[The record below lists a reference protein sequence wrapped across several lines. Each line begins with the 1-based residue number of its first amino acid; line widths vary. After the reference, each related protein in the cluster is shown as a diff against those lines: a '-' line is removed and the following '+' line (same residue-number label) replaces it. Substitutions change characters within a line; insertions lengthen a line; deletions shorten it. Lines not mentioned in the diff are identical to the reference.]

1 MTAPD
6 MPISSARVGEVLGQI
21 ETEMTPRRLL
31 AYASGLLL
39 DDEVYLDDAR
49 PGGVEMMP
57 AMCAAI
63 EWPLS
68 DGVATSERLGITLAQ
83 YRSVGV
89 HGEQDSLFHRPPRM
103 GERLKTTGV
112 LETLKQTRAGIL
124 MTCRYDTVDADG
136 APVFTSYN
144 SGMFRGWRLDCD
156 QAGTSTRQALPAA
169 TLDDGSA
176 ATDLIAVPRYL
187 PHVYSEGGPIWNPIH
202 TERIVALAANL
213 PDIILHG
220 TATWALTM
228 QSVIR
233 HYADGDPRRLQRFGC
248 RFSGMVI
255 PGEAVT
261 VRHRAAGGGRIAVD
275 ALDVRGNPVLT
286 NGIAEIGPR

>member
-1 MTAPD
+1 MTGPK
-6 MPISSARVGEVLGQI
+6 MPISSARVGEVLGEC

-39 DDEVYLDDAR
+39 SDEVYLDDAR

-57 AMCAAI
+57 AMCAAV

-68 DGVATSERLGITLAQ
+68 DGAATSECLGITLAQ

-89 HGEQDSLFHRPPRM
+89 HAEQDSIFHRPPRM

-124 MTCRYDTVDADG
+124 MTCRYDTVDGDG
-136 APVFTSYN
+136 QPVFTSYN

-156 QAGTSTRQALPAA
+156 HVGTSTRAALPPVV
-169 TLDDGSA
+169 LDSESA
-176 ATDLIAVPRYL
+176 NSDAIAVPRYL

-220 TATWALTM
+220 TATWALAM
-228 QSVIR
+228 DSVIR
-233 HYADGDPRRLQRFGC
+233 RYADGDPRRLKRFAC
-248 RFSGMVI
+248 RFTGMVI
-255 PGEAVT
+255 PGETIT
-261 VRHRAAGGGRIAVD
+261 VRHRDLGDGRIEVDTVD
-275 ALDVRGNPVLT
+275 ARGKPVLS
-286 NGIAEIGPR
+286 NGIAEISAG

>member
-1 MTAPD
+1 
-6 MPISSARVGEVLGQI
+6 MPISSARVGEVLGVA

-39 DDEVYLDDAR
+39 GDDVYLDDAR

-57 AMCAAI
+57 AMCAAV

-68 DGVATSERLGITLAQ
+68 DGAATSERLGITLAQ

-89 HGEQDSLFHRPPRM
+89 HAEQDSLFHRPPLM

-124 MTCRYDTVDADG
+124 MTCRYDTVDGDG

-144 SGMFRGWRLDCD
+144 SGMFRGWRLDRD
-156 QAGTSTRQALPAA
+156 LAGVSTRDALPGVSLDGA
-169 TLDDGSA
+169 TVQ
-176 ATDLIAVPRYL
+176 TDEVEVPRCL
-187 PHVYSEGGPIWNPIH
+187 PHVYSEGSAIWNPIH
-202 TERIVALAANL
+202 TERTVALAANL

-220 TATWALTM
+220 SATWALAM

-233 HYADGDPRRLQRFGC
+233 AHADGDPRRLKRFGC

-255 PGEAVT
+255 PGESLT
-261 VRHRAAGGGRIAVD
+261 VRHRDAGAGRIEVDAVD
-275 ALDVRGNPVLT
+275 RHGNPVLSG
-286 NGIAEIGPR
+286 GIAEIRQG